1 FTGEERMSGI
11 ASGRLKSVIL
21 LSTLLLVVAA
31 ACGEE
36 APETD
41 TGGGGGDDSGA
52 QFETIEEGIFTVGSC
67 LDYRPFE
74 FVKDGEE
81 QGFDVE
87 MVEAIAEKLN
97 LEVQWKKANFDTIF
111 TAQAANKFDMVAA
124 ASTILPE
131 REEIVDFSDPYF
143 NSRQA
148 LTINTAESGD
158 VASADDLGEGDI
170 VAVQKGTTGKLWAED
185 NLAPNGVEIKTFDAA
200 PDAFTDLEAGNVQA
214 VVNDEGSSIAEV
226 EQRSGLEIAE
236 AIDTDEK
243 YGFAFSKDNPELT
256 EAANGALQ
264 EIIDEGT
271 YADIFSKWFPDLP
284 VPPEYEGN

>member
-1 FTGEERMSGI
+1 MNVRAMDRRF
-11 ASGRLKSVIL
+11 RLLVMVIL
-21 LSTLLLVVAA
+21 VALFAA

-36 APETD
+36 APETE
-41 TGGGGGDDSGA
+41 TGGGGGGDDSGA
-52 QFETIEEGIFTVGSC
+52 QFETIEEGILTVGSC

-158 VASADDLGEGDI
+158 VASADDLGDGDI
-170 VAVQKGTTGKLWAED
+170 VAVQKGTTGKTWAED
-185 NLAPNGVEIKTFDAA
+185 NLGPNGVEIKTFDAA

-226 EQRSGLEIAE
+226 EQRSGLEIVE

-243 YGFAFSKDNPELT
+243 YGFAMSKDNPELT
-256 EAANGALQ
+256 EAVNGALQ
-264 EIIDEGT
+264 EVIDEGT

-284 VPPEYEGN
+284 VPPEFEGN

>member
-1 FTGEERMSGI
+1 MSGT
-11 ASGRLKSVIL
+11 ARGRLKLVIL
-21 LSTLLLVVAA
+21 LGTLLLVFAA

-41 TGGGGGDDSGA
+41 TGGGGEDAGA
-52 QFETIEEGIFTVGSC
+52 GFETIEEGTLTVGSC

-87 MVEAIAEKLN
+87 VVEAIAEKLN

-131 REEIVDFSDPYF
+131 REEIV
-143 NSRQA
+143 
-148 LTINTAESGD
+148 
-158 VASADDLGEGDI
+158 
-170 VAVQKGTTGKLWAED
+170 
-185 NLAPNGVEIKTFDAA
+185 
-200 PDAFTDLEAGNVQA
+200 
-214 VVNDEGSSIAEV
+214 
-226 EQRSGLEIAE
+226 E

-271 YADIFSKWFPDLP
+271 YADIFSK
-284 VPPEYEGN
+284 

>member
-1 FTGEERMSGI
+1 M
-11 ASGRLKSVIL
+11 
-21 LSTLLLVVAA
+21 
-31 ACGEE
+31 
-36 APETD
+36 
-41 TGGGGGDDSGA
+41 
-52 QFETIEEGIFTVGSC
+52 
-67 LDYRPFE
+67 
-74 FVKDGEE
+74 KDGEE

-131 REEIVDFSDPYF
+131 REEVVDFSDPYF

-148 LTINTAESGD
+148 LTINTDESGD
-158 VASADDLGEGDI
+158 IASPDDVGDGDI
-170 VAVQKGTTGKLWAED
+170 VAVQKGTTGKTWAEE
-185 NLAPNGVEIKTFDAA
+185 NLVPNGAQIKTFDAA

-226 EQRSGLEIAE
+226 EQRSGLEIVE

-243 YGFAFSKDNPELT
+243 YGFALSKDNPELT
-256 EAANGALQ
+256 EAVKRGSAGDHRRGYVRRHLQ
-264 EIIDEGT
+264 QV
-271 YADIFSKWFPDLP
+271 
-284 VPPEYEGN
+284 VPRSPGSAGVRGQLGIHPTVSRRDRSP

>member
-1 FTGEERMSGI
+1 M
-11 ASGRLKSVIL
+11 VIL
-21 LSTLLLVVAA
+21 VALFAA

-41 TGGGGGDDSGA
+41 AGGGGGDDSGA
-52 QFETIEEGIFTVGSC
+52 QFETIEEGILTVGSC

-87 MVEAIAEKLN
+87 MTEAIAEKLN

-170 VAVQKGTTGKLWAED
+170 VAVQKGTTGKTWAED
-185 NLAPNGVEIKTFDAA
+185 NLGPNGVEIKTFDAA

-226 EQRSGLEIAE
+226 EQRSGLEIVE

-256 EAANGALQ
+256 EAVNGALQ
-264 EIIDEGT
+264 EIIDEGG

-284 VPPEYEGN
+284 VPPEFEGN

>member
-1 FTGEERMSGI
+1 MSGN
-11 ASGRLKSVIL
+11 ASGRLKLMIL
-21 LSTLLLVVAA
+21 LSMLLLVLAA

-41 TGGGGGDDSGA
+41 TGGGGGGDTGT
-52 QFETIEEGIFTVGSC
+52 QFETIEEGVLTVGSC

-87 MVEAIAEKLN
+87 VVEAIAEKLN

-148 LTINTAESGD
+148 LTINTDESGD

-170 VAVQKGTTGKLWAED
+170 VAVQKGTTGKTWAED
-185 NLAPNGVEIKTFDAA
+185 NLGPNGVEIKTFDAA

-226 EQRSGLEIAE
+226 EQRSGLEIVE

-256 EAANGALQ
+256 EAVNGALQ
-264 EIIDEGT
+264 EIIEEGQ

-284 VPPEYEGN
+284 VPPEYEGS